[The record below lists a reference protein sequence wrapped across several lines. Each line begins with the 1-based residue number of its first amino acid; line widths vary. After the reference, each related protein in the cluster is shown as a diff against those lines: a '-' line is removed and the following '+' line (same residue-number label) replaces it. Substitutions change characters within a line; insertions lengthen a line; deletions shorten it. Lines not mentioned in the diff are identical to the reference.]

1 VIDFCGLGGQALLA
15 APLLAAEWSSA
26 LPDDALTRRQR
37 LIDPDTG
44 LVDPERIVR
53 GAVAP
58 LINLAILDRGGTE
71 GLIGRGFYCPP
82 VDLFGW

>member
-1 VIDFCGLGGQALLA
+1 
-15 APLLAAEWSSA
+15 LAAEWSGA
-26 LPDDALTRRQR
+26 LPIDALTRRHR

-58 LINLAILDRGGTE
+58 LINLAVLDRGGTA

-82 VDLFGW
+82 VDLFASQLA